1 MFQIRKTKRVSF
13 FPVGLIGELGVSSP
27 IVKDG
32 KIVGYFDAWKGN
44 RKFPVDMAGFAVHL
58 NTVRTAWNDGVELM
72 PFSVGY
78 EEDGFLKKLGLGAD
92 EGEPLADDCS
102 KILVWHTRTYT
113 PNIENNPLHNET
125 MFLDTN
131 IMKIYPIL

>member
-1 MFQIRKTKRVSF
+1 
-13 FPVGLIGELGVSSP
+13 
-27 IVKDG
+27 
-32 KIVGYFDAWKGN
+32 
-44 RKFPVDMAGFAVHL
+44 MAGFAVHL

-113 PNIENNPLHNET
+113 PNIENNPLNNET
-125 MFLDTN
+125 MFLETN